1 MKNFARVLLHRIC
14 EENDCK
20 AGHSHKI
27 GIGKAYFTGGNHL
40 IVCRSLTFQEPL
52 RSRELLTNLGSSKN
66 K

>member
-27 GIGKAYFTGGNHL
+27 GIGKAYFTGGEVL
-40 IVCRSLTFQEPL
+40 KGERKIGDEEGLAGL
-52 RSRELLTNLGSSKN
+52 
-66 K
+66 